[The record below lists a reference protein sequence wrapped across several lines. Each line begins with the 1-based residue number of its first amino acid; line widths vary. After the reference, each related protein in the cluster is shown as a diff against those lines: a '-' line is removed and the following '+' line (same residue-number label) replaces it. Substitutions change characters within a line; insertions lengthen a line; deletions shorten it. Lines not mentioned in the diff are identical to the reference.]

1 MSNTGRSRLNING
14 AYNPRSKEIIYRNE
28 VYRNEVYRNEESI
41 NPKSTRMLILDIL
54 DKYPNAKKL
63 HKFSQT
69 CLNTN
74 KNNFIKRF
82 KNS

>member
-28 VYRNEVYRNEESI
+28 ETI
-41 NPKSTRMLILDIL
+41 NAKSTGMLILDIL

-63 HKFSQT
+63 HIIID
-69 CLNTN
+69 LLHNLRN
-74 KNNFIKRF
+74 
-82 KNS
+82 